1 MRKWIFVI
9 VSLFLLYQSTPAQ
22 DIVGCTQ
29 ILEDAREAYSAGMVE
44 LVPVLL
50 LPCLESGLTGI
61 PKQEAYKLVINAY
74 LFDYLPDEADSL
86 MVEFLTDFP
95 DYQSTASDPAEFT
108 QLLRTHQQLRADD
121 RSAALAL
128 QAEQE
133 RLKEQER
140 IAEDK
145 RKEEEKIRQR
155 QSRVSRTASV
165 NTIGGF
171 LGTSASFPQ
180 LLEPYST
187 GNPLEDGGSFGIAV
201 PGFILGAVFNL
212 PVSRSVE
219 SSFEIVYNRTRFNYT
234 ATPFPFA
241 QYDYDEYQNRIGLPL
256 SFLFILNPDNRRSIY
271 LRTGIVTDYLISAS
285 ASGTRNSTE
294 SVTTS
299 QQEVVVEKV
308 PITDSRVRFNLYG
321 MAGAGVRIPLR
332 NSSAFF
338 EARFKSGLFMI
349 NRKENRFDL
358 DPDITWLIY
367 HQDSDFRLHQ
377 LSLAAGIAWNL

>member
-1 MRKWIFVI
+1 
-9 VSLFLLYQSTPAQ
+9 
-22 DIVGCTQ
+22 
-29 ILEDAREAYSAGMVE
+29 
-44 LVPVLL
+44 
-50 LPCLESGLTGI
+50 
-61 PKQEAYKLVINAY
+61 
-74 LFDYLPDEADSL
+74 
-86 MVEFLTDFP
+86 
-95 DYQSTASDPAEFT
+95 
-108 QLLRTHQQLRADD
+108 LR
-121 RSAALAL
+121 
-128 QAEQE
+128 
-133 RLKEQER
+133 EQER
-140 IAEDK
+140 IAEEK

-155 QSRVSRTASV
+155 QSRISRNA
-165 NTIGGF
+165 NIKTIGGF

-187 GNPLEDGGSFGIAV
+187 GNPLEDGGSFGIAI
-201 PGFILGAVFNL
+201 PGFNLGAVFNL
-212 PVSRSVE
+212 PVSKSVE

-241 QYDYDEYQNRIGLPL
+241 QYKYNEYQNRIGIPL
-256 SFLFILNPDNRRSIY
+256 SMLFILNPDNSTSIY

-285 ASGTRNSTE
+285 ASGTRNFTE
-294 SVTTS
+294 SVTIS
-299 QQEVVVEKV
+299 QQEVIVDKT

-321 MAGAGVRIPLR
+321 MAGAGVRIPMR